1 MLKTEVSVKNT
12 TLDIGIIYDE
22 LGKAEKKAADYII
35 SHPEEVLPLSIV
47 ELAEQAGC
55 SEATIVRFCK
65 KLGFSGYQEFKISFA
80 RETKTSVINANM
92 SKDDNAFAIFEKVC
106 NDVYCSFE
114 KTKKILSP
122 EKLQAAAEAIM
133 NAKRIVVI
141 GLGNS
146 ASIALDASHK
156 LLRIGCNAYA
166 YTDNHMQM
174 IAVSGLDVGDL
185 VIAISH
191 SGSSKD
197 IVEAMQIARRK
208 GAITIAITNQGRSPI
223 QKHSDIILST
233 ASDETRHNILALNS
247 RIVQLAIVDALY
259 FYIVFQ
265 QSERSLTHINDTEM
279 SLKTKKY

>member
-1 MLKTEVSVKNT
+1 MNKTILN
-12 TLDIGIIYDE
+12 IGIAYDE
-22 LGKAEKKAADYII
+22 LGKAEKKVADWIMNH
-35 SHPEEVLPLSIV
+35 SGELLPLSIV
-47 ELAEQAGC
+47 ELAELAGC
-55 SEATIVRFCK
+55 SEATIVRFSK
-65 KLGFSGYQEFKISFA
+65 KLGFSGYQELKISFA
-80 RETKTSVINANM
+80 RETKTSIINANM
-92 SKDDNAFAIFEKVC
+92 SRDDDAYAIFEKVC
-106 NDVYCSFE
+106 NDVYCSLE
-114 KTKKILSP
+114 KTKKVLSP

-133 NAKRIVVI
+133 KAGKIIVI

-156 LLRIGCNAYA
+156 LLRIGLGAYA

-174 IAVSGLDVGDL
+174 IAASGLEKGDV

-197 IVEAMQIARRK
+197 IIEAMQASKRN
-208 GAITIAITNQGRSPI
+208 GATTIAITNKGRSPI
-223 QKHSDIILST
+223 QKHSDIVLCTS
-233 ASDETRHNILALNS
+233 SDETQYNILALNS

-265 QSERSLTHINDTEM
+265 QSERSLAHINETEM